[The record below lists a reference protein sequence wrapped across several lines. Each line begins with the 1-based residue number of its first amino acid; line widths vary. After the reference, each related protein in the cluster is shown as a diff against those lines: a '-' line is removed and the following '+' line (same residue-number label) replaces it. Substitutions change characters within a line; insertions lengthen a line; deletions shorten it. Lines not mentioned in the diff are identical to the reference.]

1 MQNALE
7 FMAAVVGGGVCW
19 LALQGVRNEGVELKG
34 DNVTSL
40 RWCEDDSF
48 RAGRS
53 RNTVIVYTMVGM
65 EFGISKVEHVKGIDF
80 ILM

>member
-7 FMAAVVGGGVCW
+7 FMAAVVGGVCW